1 MGFGTFLSSKSEIVA
16 NNYHLRLIQS
26 ERLSERVKNGCILVA
41 IPRVNFTHQKGPT
54 MSLPGTITRLL
65 LNWRDGDR
73 TALDK
78 LIPLVHH
85 ELRRLARHYV
95 RQRRAGQ
102 TLVTTELINEAYL
115 RLVDHK
121 DMRWQNRAHFY
132 AVAARAMRLILIDH
146 ARSRLAAKRGGG
158 TTQISL
164 SQAAIIADGKAAE
177 LIALDEALSELAAM
191 DQRKSRVVEL
201 RYFGG
206 LSVDET
212 AKALKVSPVTVMR
225 EWRSAKSWLLR
236 AITR

>member
-1 MGFGTFLSSKSEIVA
+1 MF
-16 NNYHLRLIQS
+16 
-26 ERLSERVKNGCILVA
+26 
-41 IPRVNFTHQKGPT
+41 
-54 MSLPGTITRLL
+54 LPGTITRLL
-65 LNWRDGDR
+65 LNWREGDQ

-78 LIPLVHH
+78 LIPLVHR

-95 RQRRAGQ
+95 RQQRAGQ
-102 TLVTTELINEAYL
+102 SLVTTELINEAYL

-121 DMRWQNRAHFY
+121 WMRWQNRAHFY

-164 SQAAIIADGKAAE
+164 SRAAIIADGKAAE
-177 LIALDEALSELAAM
+177 LIALDEALGELAAM
-191 DQRKSRVVEL
+191 DQRKSLIVEL

-225 EWRSAKSWLLR
+225 EWRAAKSWLLR
-236 AITR
+236 AITK